1 MTAAHFAQQAYKNS
15 QRELASEKSIELQ
28 VFYQIT
34 SRMRAADISET
45 GGMSKLAE
53 ALTDN
58 MKLWNILFTD
68 LSLASNKVPSELK
81 VQIMSLAKFTQSHT
95 FEVLAGRAKHDVL
108 IDINQAMI
116 NGMRAGSKVD
126 FITQETKVA

>member
-1 MTAAHFAQQAYKNS
+1 MTAASFAQQAYKNS

-58 MKLWNILFTD
+58 MKLWNILFSD
-68 LSLASNKVPSELK
+68 LSLASNKMPDELK
-81 VQIMSLAKFTQSHT
+81 AQIMSLAKFTQSQT
-95 FEVLAGRAKHDVL
+95 FEILAGRAKHDVL
-108 IDINQAMI
+108 IDINQAMM

-126 FITQETKVA
+126 MITQETKVA